1 MILDEIK
8 AKFAEKIQK
17 RPDIKTSIKFDMGND
32 GLIYVDTT
40 QTPAEISEEDK
51 EAEATLTLSKQSLE
65 DILNKKQDP
74 KMMFMMGKIKVKG
87 SMGVVMKIAS
97 IL

>member
-1 MILDEIK
+1 MTLDDIK
-8 AKFAEKIQK
+8 AKFAEKIAK
-17 RPDIKTSIKFDMGND
+17 RPDIKTQIKFDLGDD
-32 GLIYVDTT
+32 GMIYVDTT

-51 EAEATLTLSKQSLE
+51 EAEATLVLSKSALE
-65 DILNKKQDP
+65 DIIQKKQDP
-74 KMMFMMGKIKVKG
+74 KMMFMMGKLKVKG

>member
-1 MILDEIK
+1 MTKDEIK
-8 AKFAEKIQK
+8 AKFAEKIAK
-17 RPDIKTSIKFDMGND
+17 RPDIKTTLKFDMGEN
-32 GLIYVDTT
+32 GIIFVDTT
-40 QTPAEISEEDK
+40 QTPAEVSEEDK
-51 EAEATLTLSKQSLE
+51 EAEATLVLSQSALE

-74 KMMFMMGKIKVKG
+74 KMMFMMGKLKVKG

>member
-1 MILDEIK
+1 MTLEEIK

-17 RPDIKTSIKFDMGND
+17 RPDIKTKIKFDLKDD

-40 QTPAEISEEDK
+40 QTPAEVSSEDK
-51 EAEATLTLSKQSLE
+51 EAEATLELSKSSLE
-65 DILNKKQDP
+65 DILNKKGNP
-74 KMMFMMGKIKVKG
+74 TSMFMMGKIKVKG